1 MRGGSDG
8 KKSAHGLTA
17 DDVSCEGMNQW
28 SPHTSL
34 VEEQGD
40 STYSLY
46 NSVFEND
53 TNICHSV
60 KNKSVK

>member
-40 STYSLY
+40 STYIIQSLKMTLIY
-46 NSVFEND
+46 V
-53 TNICHSV
+53 IL
-60 KNKSVK
+60 